1 ASGGHPRR
9 RVSDRGEGARRAPPR
24 GGPASAQMRPHT
36 AWMGES
42 WDDPDGDDEQASL
55 DMLQQLMSGRRALI
69 GKLRPSRPTGPREE
83 LSTGDVF
90 QALGVLQAQPPS
102 ATGNNRSLHDIK
114 QTLLA
119 QARQRHGK
127 GAALSQRA
135 NDTFELLAMLYGQI
149 EEEIRADAPG
159 AALIRRLQLP
169 LLRVAL
175 QDRAF

>member
-1 ASGGHPRR
+1 GRRASGGARHP
-9 RVSDRGEGARRAPPR
+9 GPR
-24 GGPASAQMRPHT
+24 GGRTASPQLRPHT

-42 WDDPDGDDEQASL
+42 RDDPDGDDEQASL

-69 GKLRPSRPTGPREE
+69 GKLRPNRPTGPREE
-83 LSTGDVF
+83 LNTSDVV

-102 ATGNNRSLHDIK
+102 STGGNRSLHDIK

-127 GAALSQRA
+127 GAALSQRD
-135 NDTFELLAMLYGQI
+135 NDTFELLSMLYGQI

-159 AALIRRLQLP
+159 A
-169 LLRVAL
+169 
-175 QDRAF
+175 